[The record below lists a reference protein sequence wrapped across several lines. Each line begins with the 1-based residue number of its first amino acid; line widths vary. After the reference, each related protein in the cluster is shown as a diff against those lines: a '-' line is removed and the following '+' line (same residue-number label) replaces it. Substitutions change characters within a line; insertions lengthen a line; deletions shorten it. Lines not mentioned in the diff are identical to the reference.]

1 MCVLWSNK
9 CMQGLKNIHYELT
22 NYRKYLKEKYD
33 VNDPNLRFGLGVIRG
48 LAKRYSCIHKSS

>member
-1 MCVLWSNK
+1 
-9 CMQGLKNIHYELT
+9 MQGLKNIHFELT

-48 LAKRYSCIHKSS
+48 LTERYSCIHKSS

>member
-1 MCVLWSNK
+1 
-9 CMQGLKNIHYELT
+9 MQGLKNIHYELT